1 MSATYT
7 TLPSPLGDLLLTGA
21 DGLLDGLYLLADRD
35 ARHASAHP
43 GAARRDDG
51 AFGAA
56 RRQLAEY
63 FAGERTSF
71 ELALSA
77 RGTEF
82 QQRVWTELQ
91 AVGHGE
97 TTTYAELAR
106 RIGQP
111 TAIRAVGAAN
121 GANPISIVIPCH
133 RGVGA
138 TGALTG
144 YGGGLRAKRFL
155 LELERARP

>member
-1 MSATYT
+1 
-7 TLPSPLGDLLLTGA
+7 
-21 DGLLDGLYLLADRD
+21 
-35 ARHASAHP
+35 
-43 GAARRDDG
+43 
-51 AFGAA
+51 
-56 RRQLAEY
+56 
-63 FAGERTSF
+63 
-71 ELALSA
+71 
-77 RGTEF
+77 
-82 QQRVWTELQ
+82 VWTELQ

-106 RIGQP
+106 RIGRP

-133 RGVGA
+133 RVVGA
-138 TGALTG
+138 NGALTG